1 MTHTLS
7 IQTGCSELSQKTLHL
22 VAGLLPSLTLSCT
35 NRHHWL
41 QRLWNKTPK
50 NPTSS
55 IRTLQRNQTVWMAA
69 VNCEKHSI
77 SFWRSPVS
85 ALGFA
90 RTLVRLSKNTKKIPW
105 MTRTLIDVL
114 KDAKKLSI
122 IGGVSALWGVSE
134 HHKKSWYVSLTS
146 SYVDVWIPTLT
157 IRELYR
163 VSISRFSHFT

>member
-1 MTHTLS
+1 MKQNTKKSHFIDPHTAEEPN
-7 IQTGCSELSQKTLHL
+7 GVDGCCSESSKTLDQFL
-22 VAGLLPSLTLSCT
+22 
-35 NRHHWL
+35 
-41 QRLWNKTPK
+41 KT
-50 NPTSS
+50 
-55 IRTLQRNQTVWMAA
+55 
-69 VNCEKHSI
+69 
-77 SFWRSPVS
+77 PVS

-146 SYVDVWIPTLT
+146 SYVDV
-157 IRELYR
+157 
-163 VSISRFSHFT
+163 